1 MGRVGPGRRPGAA
14 PMRVLV
20 TGASG
25 MFGKAVA
32 IAFLNRGDDVTVLQ
46 RSRSRLDCRE
56 IRGDVTNPVDVAR
69 SLDGVNAVVHMAAR
83 VSPIGSRRSFEEVN
97 VGGSANV
104 LTAASRA
111 GVTRLVYV
119 SSPSVAH
126 VGRAQVGVGAT
137 PAQPTL
143 ARTRYARSKAKAEIL
158 MLEADRPGLSVV
170 SVRPHLVW
178 GPGDTQLVERVVE
191 RARTGRLRLVG
202 PGAALVDTTYVDNA
216 AEAIVAAIDHADTAH
231 GQALV
236 VSNGEPRPVAELLRS
251 ICLASGVEPPTRHL
265 PLSLTKAL
273 GAGAELLWSG
283 LALRSDPPMTRFL
296 AEQLGTAHWFDQ
308 RATREV
314 LQWRPNVSLAEGLER
329 LAGGT

>member
-1 MGRVGPGRRPGAA
+1 
-14 PMRVLV
+14 
-20 TGASG
+20 
-25 MFGKAVA
+25 
-32 IAFLNRGDDVTVLQ
+32 
-46 RSRSRLDCRE
+46 
-56 IRGDVTNPVDVAR
+56 
-69 SLDGVNAVVHMAAR
+69 
-83 VSPIGSRRSFEEVN
+83 
-97 VGGSANV
+97 
-104 LTAASRA
+104 
-111 GVTRLVYV
+111 
-119 SSPSVAH
+119 
-126 VGRAQVGVGAT
+126 VGAT